1 MTQTLNTEKP
11 YDVIIVGG
19 GMVGLAIAAGIQK
32 QLIENELS
40 LKIALIEPY
49 SPSEPS
55 ADYSSVTDYDLRV
68 SAISAQNQVFLMS
81 LGAWDKIPAVSLSA
95 YTEMKVWD
103 NEGTGNVHFSAQDI
117 HQPCLGHIVE
127 NRHTVWS
134 LMQTIQ
140 ERQAECRIEFIEEK
154 VSHIDNQT
162 GDGLTPLF
170 LSNGEQLQTQLLVAA
185 DGALSRIKQWIEVG
199 AREWDYGHAAIV
211 ASIKTE
217 KTNEQTAWQVFRQNG
232 PLALLPFADE
242 QLSSIVWSTVAEEAE
257 ELLKLSDAEFCEA
270 LSKAS
275 EFKLGNVVEVSRRAS
290 FPLRQ
295 RHAIDYAVEGVVL
308 AGDAA
313 HTIHPLAGQGVN
325 LGFKDAAVLVEEI
338 IRAQQKRIP
347 LGDMAVLSRY
357 QRRRQADNLTMMAAM
372 EGFKRLF
379 AAESPW
385 LRLIR
390 NQGMNAFNKS
400 SLVKNHI
407 IHHALGIK

>member
-1 MTQTLNTEKP
+1 MSQDNSQ

-32 QLIENELS
+32 QLIEQQLS
-40 LKIALIEPY
+40 LKVALIEPF
-49 SPSEPS
+49 PASEPTTEY
-55 ADYSSVTDYDLRV
+55 AGVNDYDLRV
-68 SAISAQNQVFLMS
+68 SAISAQNQSFLMS
-81 LGAWDKIPAVSLSA
+81 LGAWDKIPSASLSA

-103 NEGTGNVHFSAQDI
+103 NEGTGSVHFSAQDI

-134 LMQTIQ
+134 LMQTIE
-140 ERQAECRIEFIEEK
+140 ERQAECAIEFIQEK
-154 VSHIDNQT
+154 VSHIDSQLV
-162 GDGLTPLF
+162 DGSTPIFLT
-170 LSNGEQLQTQLLVAA
+170 NGQQLQTQLLVAA

-199 AREWDYGHAAIV
+199 AREWDYGHTAIV

-217 KTNEQTAWQVFRQNG
+217 KENEQTAWQVFRQNG
-232 PLALLPFADE
+232 PLALLPFAEE
-242 QLSSIVWSTVAEEAE
+242 QLSSIVWSTVPEEAE
-257 ELLKLSDAEFCEA
+257 ELLKLNDQEFCEA

-275 EFKLGNVVEVSRRAS
+275 EHKLGKIVEVSRRAS

-295 RHAIDYAVEGVVL
+295 RHAVDYAVEGVVL

-325 LGFKDAAVLVEEI
+325 LGFKDGAVLVEEI
-338 IRAQQKRIP
+338 IRAKQKQIP

-357 QRRRQADNLTMMAAM
+357 QRRRQSDNLTMMAAM

-390 NQGMNAFNKS
+390 NQGMNFFNKS

-407 IHHALGIK
+407 IHQALGIK